1 MDLHLRAAAVAAT
14 LVLLLLVLELVRRRR
29 LLERYALVWMAVTG
43 LLILLALWDGL
54 LTSVAS
60 VIGISYPPSALFLI
74 AFGFV
79 ILLLLHFSVA
89 VSRLTDQSKVLAQQL
104 ALLDERVRRQEE
116 GNALTSEAA
125 GQARPTVRLHRWCEV
140 QPGEIRLPD
149 EAGRDVRATTGTGR
163 ARRLVR

>member
-1 MDLHLRAAAVAAT
+1 MDLHLRFAAVGAV
-14 LVLLLLVLELVRRRR
+14 LLLLLLVLELVRRRR

-116 GNALTSEAA
+116 RDALNSEAA
-125 GQARPTVRLHRWCEV
+125 ELERP
-140 QPGEIRLPD
+140 
-149 EAGRDVRATTGTGR
+149 RAQSR
-163 ARRLVR
+163 Y